1 MVTRASNVVPSLGGD
16 PVPLRELPEE
26 ELMARALSACQE
38 ERRLVAEVVVYLI
51 EVDRRRLDL
60 RAACSSLFDYCT
72 RHLHMSGGAAHRRI
86 NAVRLVKRYPFLLS
100 KLASGELHLC
110 GLLILRDHFTDA
122 NAEELAAAA
131 SGLSEAKLHELVAAR
146 APRPPV
152 PERLGPVAEQAGLPA
167 PMQPPARQSRTAPLS
182 STTYALQLTMTAET
196 HAKLR
201 RAQDLMRHRQPDGN
215 LAVVLDRAL
224 DALLVQLERQLL
236 AKTQRPR
243 ASKGRTK
250 GISRATR
257 REVFERD
264 GQQCTYRSETGE
276 RCPALAFLELDH
288 EDAQARG
295 GSHDAANLRVL
306 CHAHNHLHAED
317 DFGVEHVAAC
327 IEERRAVDAAASV
340 DESRLPE
347 HAPPTVGERPE
358 GGSSEEGA
366 QVERE
371 KMAVYGLT
379 DMGFTRADCVEVVR
393 AVLGRSAP
401 DRPMVDVLRETIG
414 ELASRPRPRPG
425 RGARRS
431 APARAPSWDG

>member
-1 MVTRASNVVPSLGGD
+1 MVTHASNVVPSAGGG
-16 PVPLRELPEE
+16 PVPSKELPED
-26 ELMARALSACQE
+26 ELMARMLSACQE

-60 RAACSSLFDYCT
+60 RAACSSFFDYCT

-86 NAVRLVKRYPFLLS
+86 NAVRLVKRYPFLLA

-110 GLLILRDHFTDA
+110 GILILRDHFTDA

-152 PERLGPVAEQAGLPA
+152 PERLGPVAEQAGLPTT
-167 PMQPPARQSRTAPLS
+167 QPPARQSRTAPLS
-182 STTYALQLTMTAET
+182 STTYALQLTMKAET
-196 HAKLR
+196 HAKLL
-201 RAQDLMRHRQPDGN
+201 RARDMMRHRQPDGN
-215 LAVVLDRAL
+215 PAVVLDHAL
-224 DALLVQLERQLL
+224 DALIVQLERQRL

-243 ASKGRTK
+243 ARKGRTK

-257 REVFERD
+257 REVFEHD

-288 EDAQARG
+288 EDAKASG
-295 GSHDAANLRVL
+295 GTNDAENLRVL
-306 CHAHNHLHAED
+306 CRAHNHLHAED

-327 IEERRAVDAAASV
+327 IEERRAVDAAAAI
-340 DESRLPE
+340 DEGGPPE
-347 HAPPTVGERPE
+347 HAPPTGGEGPE
-358 GGSSEEGA
+358 GDSSEDGA

-371 KMAVYGLT
+371 KMAVHGLT

-401 DRPMVDVLRETIG
+401 DRPMVDVFRETIG
-414 ELASRPRPRPG
+414 ELASRPRPRPA
-425 RGARRS
+425 RRRS
-431 APARAPSWDG
+431 APARPSS

>member
-1 MVTRASNVVPSLGGD
+1 MVTHASNDVPSLEGD
-16 PVPLRELPEE
+16 PLPLMDLPEK
-26 ELMARALSACQE
+26 ELMARVLSACQE
-38 ERRLVAEVVVYLI
+38 ERRLVAEIVVYLI

-72 RHLHMSGGAAHRRI
+72 RHLGMSGGAAHRRI
-86 NAVRLVKRYPFLLS
+86 NAVRLVKRYPFLLP

-152 PERLGPVAEQAGLPA
+152 PERLAPVAEQASLPA
-167 PMQPPARQSRTAPLS
+167 PAQPPARQSRTAPLS
-182 STTYALQLTMTAET
+182 STTYALQLTMTAGT

-201 RAQDLMRHRQPDGN
+201 RAQDMMRHRQPDGN

-224 DALLVQLERQLL
+224 DALLVQLERELL

-243 ASKGRTK
+243 GSKGPTK

-257 REVFERD
+257 REVFARD

-276 RCPALAFLELDH
+276 RCPAMAFLELDH

-306 CHAHNHLHAED
+306 CQAHNHLHAED
-317 DFGVEHVAAC
+317 DFGVKHVAAC
-327 IEERRAVDAAASV
+327 IEGRRANGRGTSADGSGPPERAPSAASEKP
-340 DESRLPE
+340 D
-347 HAPPTVGERPE
+347 AP
-358 GGSSEEGA
+358 A
-366 QVERE
+366 QAERE
-371 KMAVYGLT
+371 KMAIYGLI
-379 DMGFTRADCVEVVR
+379 DMGFPRADCAEVVR

-401 DRPMVDVLRETIG
+401 YRPMADVFREAIG
-414 ELASRPRPRPG
+414 ELASRPRPRPA
-425 RGARRS
+425 RGLRRRAS
-431 APARAPSWDG
+431 APPPG